1 MSSYYGCSLV
11 VFRPFHIVSSRLQ
24 GTDQKE
30 QRLNQKPSLS
40 PPPRSCVALDNLL
53 CPSEA
58 HFSSL
63 QAENSIKLTCLIY
76 LAPSSHPV
84 NVSSPAPPYSSQNK
98 TTTACIISEGSP
110 VEVEILVFK
119 YTILHLPTPCLI
131 CCFPAHSH
139 TPLWDSVVYAHW
151 LDISLPP
158 KNLVPFA
165 HLQLSLLHTLSSR

>member
-1 MSSYYGCSLV
+1 M

-131 CCFPAHSH
+131 CCFSAHSH